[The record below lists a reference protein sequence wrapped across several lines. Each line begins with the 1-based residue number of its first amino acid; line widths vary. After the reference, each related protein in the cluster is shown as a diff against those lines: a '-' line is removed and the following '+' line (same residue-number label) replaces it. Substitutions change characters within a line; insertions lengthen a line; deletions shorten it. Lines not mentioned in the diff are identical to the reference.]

1 MARHLITGVAGFVG
15 SHLARRLVKEGDE
28 VFGVDNLI
36 CGFTENIKDLLN
48 MPSFHFRVG
57 DIRGKNICD
66 NTQISSPPDTIDYVW
81 HLAARGEV
89 YWCRDNPEAALD
101 VNVNGTLNIL
111 RAAKEVDCKH
121 FFFAD
126 TSAEYD
132 SFEDEEHYP
141 TTEWMAPNT
150 ITPMGYYPI
159 TKMCASQFVRSFG
172 KKNDIG
178 TTLFRYTNI
187 YGPSMNLDRDIPP
200 VVGAFTSK
208 LLSDEEPIIYGDG
221 TKKRDFLHIDDLT
234 DFHIAALK
242 ARGKKKD
249 TQTYNAG
256 SGKNHSI
263 LKVYNVVHA
272 ACRKITKDI
281 PSLISHKPDQ
291 LDEAQVTLAN
301 IEKAKEE
308 LGWNPTI
315 SFKEGVE
322 KTVKSLADMIGVKND
337 SESNTKNEKKN

>member
-1 MARHLITGVAGFVG
+1 MDKHLITGVAGFVG
-15 SHLARRLVKEGDE
+15 SHLARRLVQEGHQIW
-28 VFGVDNLI
+28 GVDSLV
-36 CGFTENIKDLLN
+36 CGFKENMKDL
-48 MPSFHFRVG
+48 HFNKNFQFIQN
-57 DIRGKNICD
+57 DIRHMKTD
-66 NTQISSPPDTIDYVW
+66 VRKFDYVW

-89 YWCRDNPEAALD
+89 YWCRDHPKEALD

-111 RAAKEVDCKH
+111 RVAKAAGCKH

-132 SFEDEEHYP
+132 SFEDEDWMYFP
-141 TTEWMAPNT
+141 ASEWMAPST

-159 TKMCASQFVRSFG
+159 TKMCASRFVRSFG
-172 KKNDIG
+172 HKNNIG

-221 TKKRDFLHIDDLT
+221 TKRRDFLHIDDLT
-234 DFHIAALK
+234 DFHIAVLK
-242 ARGKKKD
+242 ARADKKD

-256 SGKNHSI
+256 SGENHSI
-263 LKVYNVVHA
+263 LEVYNVVHA
-272 ACRKITKDI
+272 ACRKIMKNI
-281 PSLISHKPDQ
+281 PSLINHKPDQ
-291 LDEAQVTLAN
+291 PDEAQITLAN

-322 KTVKSLADMIGVKND
+322 KTVKSLADMIGVKN
-337 SESNTKNEKKN
+337 EKTH

>member
-1 MARHLITGVAGFVG
+1 MSSHLITGVAGFVG
-15 SHLARRLVKEGDE
+15 SHLAKRLIKEEHE
-28 VFGVDNLI
+28 VYGMDSLD
-36 CGFTENIKDLLN
+36 CGFMANIDELLDHPN
-48 MPSFHFRVG
+48 FHFKTA
-57 DIRGKNICD
+57 DIRNKNCIVAEI
-66 NTQISSPPDTIDYVW
+66 QIDYVW

-89 YWCRDNPEAALD
+89 WFCRDNPEEALD
-101 VNVNGTLNIL
+101 VNVFGTLNIL
-111 RAAKEVDCKH
+111 KQAKRMGVKH
-121 FFFAD
+121 IFFAD

-132 SFEDEEHYP
+132 SFEDDQYFP
-141 TTEWMAPNT
+141 TAERIAPNT

-172 KKNDIG
+172 YKNDIG

-208 LLSDEEPIIYGDG
+208 LLGGEEAIIYGDG
-221 TKKRDFLHIDDLT
+221 TKRRDFLHIDDLT

-242 ARGKKKD
+242 TRGNEKD

-256 SGKNHSI
+256 SGENHSI
-263 LKVYNVVHA
+263 LKVYTTVHA

-281 PSLISHKPDQ
+281 PSSINYKPDQ
-291 LDEAQVTLAN
+291 PDEAQVTLAN

-308 LGWNPTI
+308 LGWEPTI
-315 SFKEGVE
+315 SFKDGVE
-322 KTVKSLADMIGVKND
+322 KTVKSLAAMIGNNND
-337 SESNTKNEKKN
+337 S